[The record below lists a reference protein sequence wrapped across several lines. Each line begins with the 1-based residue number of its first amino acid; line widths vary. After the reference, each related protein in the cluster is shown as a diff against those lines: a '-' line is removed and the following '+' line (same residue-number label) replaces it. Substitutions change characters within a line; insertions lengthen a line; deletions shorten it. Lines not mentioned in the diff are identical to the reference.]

1 MTRRIAIPAL
11 AGLAL
16 AILAQASAY
25 AQFHPDR
32 MKSYTLSAPSPH
44 WAYVLDPEFVA
55 PQVSKI
61 QIVDTDSGKLLG
73 QVDGGYLSNFEM
85 APDHRQLY
93 MIDTFY
99 SRAWHG
105 TRTDAIEIFDASTL
119 KYVAEVQIPP
129 KRLLIVPKINTTG
142 LSADGRFL
150 YVANLTPSTSVSVV
164 DIKAR
169 KFIGEI
175 ETPGCVQVLPAGDGK
190 FASMCA
196 DGSLLTVGLDAAG
209 KLKER
214 KRSKPFFDP
223 EKDPVFD
230 QPVQIGSTVY
240 FDTYHGMLYEM
251 DLSGDAAVEKAHW
264 PLLDAADRKENW
276 RPGGWQTIAASAD
289 GSQIYVLMHQ
299 GGEWTHK
306 EMGKEVWAYDARTH
320 RRLRRIKLKTPAYS
334 IRVSGGAK
342 PELQCLSLVASQ
354 LETYRAADGKSLRVF
369 KGLGTPFL
377 IYGP

>member
-1 MTRRIAIPAL
+1 MIRRLAVPAL

-16 AILAQASAY
+16 AILAQASAN
-25 AQFHPDR
+25 AQLHPDQ
-32 MKSYTLSAPSPH
+32 MKSYTLGAPSPH
-44 WAYVLDPEFVA
+44 WAYVLDPQFVA

-61 QIVDTDSGKLLG
+61 QIVDTDAGKLMG

-85 APDHRQLY
+85 APDHRELY

-105 TRTDAIEIFDASTL
+105 TRTDAIEIFDATTL
-119 KYVAEVQIPP
+119 KYVTEVQIPP
-129 KRLLIVPKINTTG
+129 KRLLIVPKINTTA
-142 LSADGRFL
+142 LSTDGRFL

-175 ETPGCVQVLPAGDGK
+175 DTPGCVQVLAAGDRK

-196 DGSLLTVGLDAAG
+196 DGSLLTVALDDAG
-209 KLKER
+209 KLKDR

-230 QPVQIGSTVY
+230 QPAQIGSTLY
-240 FDTYHGMLYEM
+240 FDTYHGMIHEM
-251 DLSGDAAVEKAHW
+251 DIEGDTAVEKAQW
-264 PLLDAADRKENW
+264 PILDDADRKQKW
-276 RPGGWQTIAASAD
+276 RPGGWESIAANDD
-289 GSQIYVLMHQ
+289 GSQVFVLMHQ

-306 EMGKEVWAYDARTH
+306 DPGTEVWVFDAKSH

-334 IRVSGGAK
+334 IRISRGAS
-342 PELQCLSLVASQ
+342 PELQCLSLLKSQ
-354 LETYRAADGKSLRVF
+354 LETYSAADGKYLRVF

>member
-16 AILAQASAY
+16 AILAQARAY
-25 AQFHPDR
+25 AQLHPDQ
-32 MKSYTLSAPSPH
+32 MKSYTLGAPSPH
-44 WAYVLDPEFVA
+44 WAYILDAVFVA

-61 QIVDTDSGKLLG
+61 DIVDTDSGKLLG

-85 APDHRQLY
+85 APDHRELY

-105 TRTDAIEIFDASTL
+105 TRTDAIEIFDAKTL
-119 KYVAEVQIPP
+119 KYAAEVQIPP

-150 YVANLTPSTSVSVV
+150 YVANMTPSTSVSVV

-175 ETPGCVQVLPAGDGK
+175 ETPGCVQVLPAGDRK

-196 DGSLLTVGLDAAG
+196 DGSLLTVELDGAG
-209 KLKER
+209 KLKDR

-230 QPVQIGSTVY
+230 QPVQVGSTVY
-240 FDTYHGMLYEM
+240 FDSYHGMIHEL
-251 DLSGDAAVEKAHW
+251 DISGDAAVEKAHW
-264 PLLDAADRKENW
+264 TVLDDADRKEKW
-276 RPGGWQTIAASAD
+276 RPGGWESIAASAD
-289 GSQIYVLMHQ
+289 GAQIYVLMHQ

-306 EMGKEVWAYDARTH
+306 VPGTEVWVFDNRSH
-320 RRLRRIKLKTPAYS
+320 QRIRRIKLKTPAYS
-334 IRVSGGAK
+334 IRVSRGAN
-342 PELQCLSLVASQ
+342 PELQCLSLLKSQ
-354 LETYRAADGKSLRVF
+354 LETYSAADGKYLGVF
-369 KGLGTPFL
+369 TGLGTPFL